1 VRRRTLLAAGAAAA
15 ALPLTGCA
23 SSGHGLEVVCAWGGP
38 ELAAFREVLAGFTA
52 STGHP
57 VRIVVANGNGVDAML
72 SARLAA
78 GNRPDVAVFSE
89 PSLITRYASDGHLV
103 ALPVGTFRGG
113 LNDFW
118 LSLAGLAGDNL
129 YGCWLKVAHKSLL
142 WYRQS
147 ALFPGRGEAPRL
159 EQPPKTWDEL
169 VELVAHWPVR
179 GQAPLAIG
187 AADGWV
193 LTDWFENVLA
203 SLTES
208 DERGSE
214 YGLLAAPH
222 ADWDVP
228 LVHDSLRRL
237 GQLWS
242 LPGALPYGGA
252 RALLTPFDA
261 SVAQVFGEHRAG
273 MLFEGDFVA
282 PVVAGLHTGETP
294 SYFSFPRVGNRPRPQ
309 IVGGDVAVLL
319 RDSDAGRSLMNYL
332 TTKQA
337 AVPWA
342 DAGFLVAPYPG
353 NQTIVYPEARLNQL
367 ADEINDPTAE
377 VQFDLSDQLTGK
389 LIGDDGKGSWLI
401 LSDFF
406 RAVTGGRPVES
417 AVREAVHQFN
427 LATGVAR

>member
-1 VRRRTLLAAGAAAA
+1 VKRRSLLAAGAAAA

-23 SSGHGLEVVCAWGGP
+23 STGHGLEVVCAWGGP
-38 ELAAFREVLAGFTA
+38 ELAAFRRVLAGFTA
-52 STGHP
+52 VSGHA

-89 PSLITRYASDGHLV
+89 PSLITRYAADGHLV
-103 ALPVGTFRGG
+103 RLPTKDYGG
-113 LNDFW
+113 DLTDFW
-118 LSLAGLAGDNL
+118 LLLAGLDGDNL
-129 YGCWLKVAHKSLL
+129 YGCWLKMAHKSLL
-142 WYRQS
+142 WYRQD
-147 ALFPGRGEAPRL
+147 ALFPGPGHGRRFEH
-159 EQPPKTWDEL
+159 PPGTWDEL
-169 VELVAHWPVR
+169 VDLVEHWPVR

-203 SLTES
+203 SLTDS
-208 DERGSE
+208 DQSGSQ
-214 YGLLAAPH
+214 YGLLAGPH

-237 GQLWS
+237 GTLWS
-242 LPGALPYGGA
+242 LSGALPYGGE

-261 SVAQVFGEHRAG
+261 SVARVFGEHRAG

-282 PVVAGLHTGETP
+282 PVVADLHTGETP
-294 SYFSFPRVGNRPRPQ
+294 SYFSFPRVDHRRRPQ

-319 RDSDAGRSLMNYL
+319 RDSDPGRSLMKYL
-332 TTKQA
+332 TTSQA

-353 NQTIVYPEARLNQL
+353 NQAIVYPEARLNQL
-367 ADEINDPTAE
+367 AAEINDPTAE

-406 RAVTGGRPVES
+406 RAVTGGRPIES
-417 AVREAVHQFN
+417 AVHEAVHQFN